1 MKDRMKRFKEAIPV
15 FVTAVC
21 ELILGISLLSDPV
34 SLTVKNVETIG
45 MILIV
50 AGAIGIYSYFR
61 NPPRTGV
68 SERNLSIGILTVLLG
83 LFCNLNSAWFAAAF
97 PEPIALYGVI
107 MLVVGVFKTENV
119 VSRIRLKMGN
129 WWLYAA
135 NAAVTVLCAVMILF
149 NPLGLAT
156 VLYGFAG
163 LSFILEAVIDF
174 TTVIPLRKKGPRKE

>member
-21 ELILGISLLSDPV
+21 ELILGISLLSDPA
-34 SLTVKNVETIG
+34 SMTVKNVETIG
-45 MILIV
+45 MLLIV
-50 AGAIGIYSYFR
+50 AGAISIYSYFR

-68 SERNLSIGILTVLLG
+68 SERNLSVGILTVLLG
-83 LFCNLNSAWFAAAF
+83 LFCNLNSAWFATAF

-107 MLVVGVFKTENV
+107 MLVAGVFKTEIV
-119 VSRIRLKMGN
+119 VSRIRLKLGN

-135 NAAVTVLCAVMILF
+135 NAAVTVLCAALILF

-156 VLYGFAG
+156 VLYVFAG

-174 TTVIPLRKKGPRKE
+174 TTVIPLNRKSSRKG